1 MAAIT
6 DLSAASSVTGSSDQ
20 TVINQS
26 GTDKRVT
33 VDTLIGRSLGSWTPS
48 ITTSSGS
55 STATVV
61 GQYRKIGDVCWCWF
75 QIALTSKGTLAAGDV
90 FISGLPFTVNASM
103 AVANTSV
110 MIDQVT
116 LPANTTQVTMQLSA
130 SDTRVRLIAS
140 GGTAS
145 NSALQLSALSASS
158 VIRGMFSYITT

>member
-6 DLSAASSVTGSSDQ
+6 DLTAASSVTGSSDQ
-20 TVINQS
+20 TVINQG

-33 VDTLIGRSLGSWTPS
+33 VDTLIGRSTGSWTPA

-75 QIALTSKGTLAAGDV
+75 QLTLSSKGTLAAGDV
-90 FISGLPFTVNASM
+90 FISGLPFSANASM
-103 AVANTSV
+103 AVANISV
-110 MIDQVT
+110 LVDKVT

-130 SDTRVRLIAS
+130 SETRVRLIAS
-140 GGTAS
+140 GGTAA
-145 NSALQLSALSASS
+145 NSALQLSALSSDS
-158 VIRGMFSYITT
+158 TIRGMLFYITT